1 MTFIMIGELYPMIF
15 ITIFLLFATMG
26 IIYGLFNFSLFV
38 KSWLYDKDV
47 VYFAPDFF
55 KRLPLFKEPLSYY
68 SGLGVEEVAALSTI
82 LFVYGLV
89 IGFGWPIFLLCGS
102 VYLPLYS
109 LRGFIRFKTKVNK
122 AMENTDKEGHTHEY

>member
-1 MTFIMIGELYPMIF
+1 MTFIMMGKLYAIIF

-38 KSWLYDKDV
+38 KSWLYDEDV

-55 KRLPLFKEPLSYY
+55 ESLPLLKDYLWDQYRLGAEHVTSLS
-68 SGLGVEEVAALSTI
+68 I
-82 LFVYGLV
+82 IPFVYGLV
-89 IGFGWPIFLLCGS
+89 IGFLWPIFLLCGS